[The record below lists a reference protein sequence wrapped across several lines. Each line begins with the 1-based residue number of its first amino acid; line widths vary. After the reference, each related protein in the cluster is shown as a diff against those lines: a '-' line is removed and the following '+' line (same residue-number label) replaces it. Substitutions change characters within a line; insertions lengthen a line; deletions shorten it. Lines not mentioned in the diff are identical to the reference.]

1 MRRSPVLALALP
13 VVTAALIVAGCGGS
27 SNKSSGTSSGG
38 GTSSAPSN
46 GGSSSTASGG
56 YGGYGG
62 YGKPSSS
69 SSSSATSAAV
79 VKGTKTKLGTIL
91 AGPDGRTLYL
101 FQKDTGPQSTCT
113 GSCTAAWP
121 PLTTKGSPKASGLN
135 ASLLSTT
142 KRSDG
147 TTQVVYGGHPLYYYA
162 GDQSAGQTNG
172 EGLNQFGAEWD
183 VLRPSGKMVA
193 ASG

>member
-62 YGKPSSS
+62 YGKPSS